1 MQLTMSAR
9 KSGSKLREVREMG
22 LGQPKKMG
30 KKSALFLILH
40 RKCKKQGM
48 WVLWCIHPIDVPGP
62 LFYTVISVMM
72 Y

>member
-40 RKCKKQGM
+40 RKCKKQGV
-48 WVLWCIHPIDVPGP
+48 WVL
-62 LFYTVISVMM
+62 
-72 Y
+72 